1 MGEQLKN
8 IEREKERRLE
18 GKAEAPDCSAKQGA
32 NTW

>member
-8 IEREKERRLE
+8 VEREKERRLE
-18 GKAEAPDCSAKQGA
+18 ANAEAPDCSAKQGA